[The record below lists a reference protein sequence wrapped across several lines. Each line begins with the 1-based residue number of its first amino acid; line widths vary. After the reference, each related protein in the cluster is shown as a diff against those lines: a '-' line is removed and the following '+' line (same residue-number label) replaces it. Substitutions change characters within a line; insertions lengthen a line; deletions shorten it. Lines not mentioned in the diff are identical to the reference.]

1 MTNQEFLATL
11 EPEQCYAIIDWL
23 FRRWGRQWTDTRDA
37 IILWLKEEYKPENFE
52 RVKNVWGLA
61 I

>member
-11 EPEQCYAIIDWL
+11 EPEQCYAVIDWL
-23 FRRWGRQWTDTRDA
+23 FHRWGMQWTDTRDA
-37 IILWLKEEYKPENFE
+37 IILWLAEEYKPENFE
-52 RVKNVWGLA
+52 RVKNVWGLV